1 MAGLSAIAELL
12 VLSVSVS
19 IITLIEHLSIITKHL
34 LYVGISGFYVGFQH
48 KILGS
53 SNWLL

>member
-53 SNWLL
+53 SNWML